1 VPRQWLQWLAL
12 AGCQWVGRA
21 ATVCHFALSLGPG
34 ASNRS
39 LVAHLLPGACCG
51 WVGQLC
57 TPLPPAPCAISS
69 LLVLRSCRRFTHKL
83 GTIAHA
89 RRQDYWGKQRV
100 RGIAPLCGP
109 AGGPSR
115 DTLLL
120 CRLVQMSAAARS
132 SSSSAADEPRVW
144 LRFRETGVPRP
155 CTWSAGTTIGDLAV
169 MAVATLGAL
178 RTTRSDELAAF
189 KATAIAEDE
198 DLTATI
204 DPRPLRVIA
213 TLADLGIS
221 AEDHVVFKLRAPPAA
236 ATGGAGTSSGERR
249 AAPWALAPASVR
261 IALQQL
267 YPCLPAHVAGTSG
280 AASAAGGA
288 AASSGERR
296 AAPAM
301 AQRLGFFAAR
311 ASLLLLFCDASAGSA
326 AAATGGAG
334 TSSGEQR
341 AVPCAL
347 TPSSVRTSLQ
357 QFACL

>member
-1 VPRQWLQWLAL
+1 VYAAPA
-12 AGCQWVGRA
+12 RA
-21 ATVCHFALSLGPG
+21 VRHFLP
-34 ASNRS
+34 
-39 LVAHLLPGACCG
+39 LV
-51 WVGQLC
+51 V
-57 TPLPPAPCAISS
+57 
-69 LLVLRSCRRFTHKL
+69 RSCVQ
-83 GTIAHA
+83 AVYAQA
-89 RRQDYWGKQRV
+89 RRQRARAPAGLWRQVHSGDSRCDCGHADPLTRDKLTCCVACVQASTIHIWLRYGTSGAGRSLPFNLSSTIDKVAEVAVKELVDLSASSVKPNAIAAYKATYDKETRTATV
-100 RGIAPLCGP
+100 EGRDLDPCSTLAELGIAEGN
-109 AGGPSR
+109 
-115 DTLLL
+115 
-120 CRLVQMSAAARS
+120 
-132 SSSSAADEPRVW
+132 
-144 LRFRETGVPRP
+144 
-155 CTWSAGTTIGDLAV
+155 
-169 MAVATLGAL
+169 
-178 RTTRSDELAAF
+178 
-189 KATAIAEDE
+189 
-198 DLTATI
+198 
-204 DPRPLRVIA
+204 
-213 TLADLGIS
+213 
-221 AEDHVVFKLRAPPAA
+221 HVVFKLRAPAA